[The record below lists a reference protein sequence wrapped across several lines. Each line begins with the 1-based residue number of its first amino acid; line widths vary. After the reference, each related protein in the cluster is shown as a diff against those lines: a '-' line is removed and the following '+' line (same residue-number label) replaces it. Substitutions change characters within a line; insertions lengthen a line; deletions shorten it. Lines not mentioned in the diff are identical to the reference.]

1 LVPVPV
7 ALFSL
12 GPNEM
17 LILLIFA
24 ILLIFGPSKIPELAK
39 SIGMAVREFKKAAE
53 GEYSEEVE
61 VKKAATS
68 TVTDEELK
76 ALAKKLGISTEGK
89 SAEELKK
96 EIIEVAKKEGLLGEN
111 ENNKS

>member
-1 LVPVPV
+1 MLPV

-24 ILLIFGPSKIPELAK
+24 ILLIFGPSKIPELAR
-39 SIGMAVREFKKAAE
+39 SIGVAVREFKKAAE

-61 VKKAATS
+61 VKKGTS
-68 TVTDEELK
+68 SEGVSDEELK

-96 EIIEVAKKEGLLGEN
+96 EILEVAKKEGLTGEKK
-111 ENNKS
+111 EEGS